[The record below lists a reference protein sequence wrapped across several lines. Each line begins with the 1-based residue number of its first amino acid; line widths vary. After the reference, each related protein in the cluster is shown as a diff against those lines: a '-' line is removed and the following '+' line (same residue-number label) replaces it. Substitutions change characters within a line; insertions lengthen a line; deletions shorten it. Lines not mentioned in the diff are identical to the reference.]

1 MRTENL
7 FSAVLT
13 FGMLAG
19 GAVGFGG
26 QLLATEQAVA
36 TLPTVTVIGRRV
48 AEADQVTMPTV
59 VVVGRRI
66 APTEVAVE
74 TETVQQRV
82 Q

>member
-1 MRTENL
+1 MRTENF

-19 GAVGFGG
+19 GAIGFAG
-26 QLLATEQAVA
+26 QLLPTDQAVA

-48 AEADQVTMPTV
+48 AEADPVTLPTV
-59 VVVGRRI
+59 MVVGRI
-66 APTEVAVE
+66 APTEVAAE

>member
-7 FSAVLT
+7 FSAILT
-13 FGMLAG
+13 FGMLAA

-26 QLLATEQAVA
+26 ELLAPRQAVA
-36 TLPTVTVIGRRV
+36 TLPTVTVIGHRV
-48 AEADQVTMPTV
+48 AEVDRVTMPTV
-59 VVVGRRI
+59 VVTGRRI
-66 APTEVAVE
+66 APTEVAIA